1 MANTLTAVRL
11 LLALPVAAAFARPDF
26 VEPAV
31 LFCLVC
37 LAIASDSLDG
47 RVARATGAASPAG
60 QVFDHAT
67 DCIFVTAGMI
77 GAAVVGGVPVAL
89 PVLIVIAFSQYL
101 LDSYFLHRQK
111 ELRMSTIG
119 RWNGIFYFVPL
130 VILSGSRLPLFSAFE
145 PFLLETVTVAA
156 YGLIVSTVIS
166 ITDRALATVVS
177 QRD

>member
-11 LLALPVAAAFARPDF
+11 LLALPIAAAFARPDF
-26 VEPAV
+26 VEPTV
-31 LFCLVC
+31 LFCVVC

-47 RVARATGAASPAG
+47 RVARAIGAASPAG
-60 QVFDHAT
+60 QIFDHAT

-77 GAAVVGGVPVAL
+77 GAAVIGDVPIAL
-89 PVLIVIAFSQYL
+89 PALIVIAFIQYL
-101 LDSYFLHRQK
+101 LDSYFLHQQK

-119 RWNGIFYFVPL
+119 RWNGILYFVPL
-130 VILSGSRLPLFSAFE
+130 VVLSGSRLPIFSTFE
-145 PFLLETVTVAA
+145 PFLLGTVTVAV

-166 ITDRALATVVS
+166 IADRALATVAS

>member
-11 LLALPVAAAFARPDF
+11 LLALPIAGAFARPDF
-26 VEPAV
+26 LEPTV
-31 LFCLVC
+31 LFCLVW
-37 LAIASDSLDG
+37 LAIVSDSLDG
-47 RVARATGAASPAG
+47 RVARATGTASPAG

-77 GAAVVGGVPVAL
+77 GAAVIGGVPFAL

-101 LDSYFLHRQK
+101 LDSYCLHRQK

-119 RWNGIFYFVPL
+119 RWNGILYFVPL
-130 VILSGSRLPLFSAFE
+130 AVLSGSRLPLFSAFE
-145 PFLLETVTVAA
+145 PFLLGTVTVTA
-156 YGLIVSTVIS
+156 YGLIVSTVVS
-166 ITDRALATVVS
+166 VADRALATAVS